1 MNLILLIFIQN
12 KTIHDNL
19 PTKFTVL
26 ANYADHLQKTYIDA
40 EFAEVSDEVSNLES
54 RNSVLVLEIQ
64 MKENQLLETL
74 KKSKDFFNNVE
85 MLGIWLNEKKK
96 NLDRSDDN
104 DEKINIAKDIIHMVS
119 DFKEELNHCERIM
132 TYVVSCCRIA
142 SEESFKNEK
151 SAIKEHFSELEIIY
165 LRLCNDAIEIERS
178 LSSFISRLSLEK
190 EISIEDKVISEK
202 NVPLRQ
208 MLPLTVRKNE

>member
-1 MNLILLIFIQN
+1 M
-12 KTIHDNL
+12 
-19 PTKFTVL
+19 L
-26 ANYADHLQKTYIDA
+26 ANYVDHLQKTYVDA
-40 EFAEVSDEVSNLES
+40 EFTEVSDEISNLES

-64 MKENQLLETL
+64 MKEKQLLETL

-96 NLDRSDDN
+96 NLDRSDEI
-104 DEKINIAKDIIHMVS
+104 DEKINIAKDIIHMLS

-132 TYVVSCCRIA
+132 TYVASCCRIA
-142 SEESFKNEK
+142 SEDSFKNEK
-151 SAIKEHFSELEIIY
+151 SSIKEHFSELEVIY

-190 EISIEDKVISEK
+190 EMKVEDRVISEK
-202 NVPLRQ
+202 NMPLRQ
-208 MLPLTVRKNE
+208 ILPLTVMENTRKLY